1 MNDDLTMEYTKKVL
15 GTFSFGRRLLAWD
28 SYECHMNS
36 KVAASLKS
44 SKIDQV
50 IIPGCTKYIQA
61 PDLVWKYDEW
71 LAEEGILNETAEG
84 NLKAP
89 PQKQIVQ
96 WILDSWASLPN
107 EVIKKSFKS
116 CGLNIN
122 VDGSEDDVIHCLKQ
136 AQPCAAGRD
145 MLKSQM
151 DVLKDLEDET
161 NPFSSST
168 NVTDSDIEEAGNE
181 IFILDEDESKD
192 ELIDVEQ
199 I

>member
-1 MNDDLTMEYTKKVL
+1 MTSGLRKKE
-15 GTFSFGRRLLAWD
+15 FS
-28 SYECHMNS
+28 M
-36 KVAASLKS
+36 K
-44 SKIDQV
+44 
-50 IIPGCTKYIQA
+50 
-61 PDLVWKYDEW
+61 
-71 LAEEGILNETAEG
+71 TAEG

-89 PQKQIVQ
+89 PRKRIVQ
-96 WILDSWASLPN
+96 WILDLWASLSN

-136 AQPCAAGRD
+136 AQPCAAGRE

-151 DVLKDLEDET
+151 NVLKDLENET

-168 NVTDSDIEEAGNE
+168 NVTDSNIEEAGNE
-181 IFILDEDESKD
+181 IFILDGDESED

-199 I
+199 ISNRHFLNKHRCIDKVFDSTFISCFYSLSFTYIYMEENNYS

>member
-1 MNDDLTMEYTKKVL
+1 
-15 GTFSFGRRLLAWD
+15 
-28 SYECHMNS
+28 MNS

-50 IIPGCTKYIQA
+50 IIPGGCTKYVQA
-61 PDLVWKYDEW
+61 PDLVWNKPFKAICTQKYDEW

-89 PQKQIVQ
+89 PRKRIVQ
-96 WILDSWASLPN
+96 WILDSRASLSN

-122 VDGSEDDVIHCLKQ
+122 VDGSEDDVIHCLKK
-136 AQPCAAGRD
+136 AQPCAAGRV

-161 NPFSSST
+161 NPCSSST
-168 NVTDSDIEEAGNE
+168 NVTDSNIEEAGNE
-181 IFILDEDESKD
+181 IFILDEDESED

>member
-1 MNDDLTMEYTKKVL
+1 
-15 GTFSFGRRLLAWD
+15 
-28 SYECHMNS
+28 MNS

-44 SKIDQV
+44 SEIDQV
-50 IIPGCTKYIQA
+50 IIPGVCTKYIQA
-61 PDLVWKYDEW
+61 PNLVWNKQFKVICTQKYEW
-71 LAEEGILNETAEG
+71 LAEEGIFNETAED

-89 PQKQIVQ
+89 PRKRIVQ
-96 WILDSWASLPN
+96 WILDSWASLSN
-107 EVIKKSFKS
+107 EIIKKSFKS

-136 AQPCAAGRD
+136 AQPCAAGRE

-168 NVTDSDIEEAGNE
+168 NVTDSDIEETGNE
-181 IFILDEDESKD
+181 IFILDEDESEDRHFLNK
-192 ELIDVEQ
+192 Q
-199 I
+199 T